1 MIAGKLPSCACN
13 DPGAIAILGMDLM
26 PLANSPWHL
35 DYMVLIWEINLMW
48 SAFIYNPSACTM
60 KKKSISTSG
69 VAVVRCS
76 STELEVP
83 KTACYQMDIRL
94 GGCINNSVL
103 VRGEDREAKQDPS
116 PGYVAAISGLWSLGQ
131 SRFALD
137 VAPTIAKGIA
147 SMS

>member
-1 MIAGKLPSCACN
+1 MEENNKN
-13 DPGAIAILGMDLM
+13 
-26 PLANSPWHL
+26 
-35 DYMVLIWEINLMW
+35 
-48 SAFIYNPSACTM
+48 
-60 KKKSISTSG
+60 ISTSG
-69 VAVVRCS
+69 VAVVHCS

-83 KTACYQMDIRL
+83 ESACYQMDLRL

-116 PGYVAAISGLWSLGQ
+116 PGYVAAISGLWSISQ